1 MHCTINSVSDEKI
14 LWKSFNK
21 KRKKK
26 KKRIMEMCFIDVI
39 LFRNFFYK
47 GQKNSLL

>member
-1 MHCTINSVSDEKI
+1 MHCTINSVTDEKI

-39 LFRNFFYK
+39 LFRN
-47 GQKNSLL
+47 LLQRAKK